1 MSIINEQIR
10 AAKWMEE
17 YASTPLINPITK
29 EEIIA
34 RLTKLGVLLS
44 NGEIAPEYKNLIV
57 EK

>member
-10 AAKWMEE
+10 AAKWLKE
-17 YASTPLINPITK
+17 YANRPIVVPTR
-29 EEIIA
+29 EEAIE

-44 NGEIAPEYKNLIV
+44 NGEIAPEYRDFII